1 MKALLAVLVLASCGR
16 FEGSDGTNGSSCTT
30 RQDSVGV
37 FVECSDG
44 TDSFIPYPENGQTGE
59 TGAQGEKGD
68 TGDAGINGANGTSCL
83 LAERNISCHNHTKK
97 FKQYLVCPN
106 GEVYLK
112 EVRVSNGC

>member
-44 TDSFIPYPENGQTGE
+44 TDSFIPFPDDGATGP
-59 TGAQGEKGD
+59 QGEKGD
-68 TGDAGINGANGTSCL
+68 TGEVGANGTNGTNGTSCL